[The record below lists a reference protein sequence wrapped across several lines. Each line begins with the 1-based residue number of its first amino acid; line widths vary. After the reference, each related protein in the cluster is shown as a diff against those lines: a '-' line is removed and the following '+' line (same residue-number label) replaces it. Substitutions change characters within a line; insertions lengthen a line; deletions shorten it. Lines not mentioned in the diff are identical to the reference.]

1 MRRLNA
7 IELYAARALAL
18 SIADRRRWAK
28 AAAARGDIDAARHH
42 TVEVVVLR
50 RRLDRLGRRAAW

>member
-7 IELYAARALAL
+7 IELYAARVLAL

-28 AAAARGDIDAARHH
+28 AAATRGDVEAVRHH

-50 RRLDRLGRRAAW
+50 RRLDRMGRAA

>member
-7 IELYAARALAL
+7 IELYAARALAM

-28 AAAARGDIDAARHH
+28 AAAARGDGEAARRH
-42 TVEVVVLR
+42 TVEVVLLK
-50 RRLDRLGRRAAW
+50 RRLDRLGRAA

>member
-1 MRRLNA
+1 MRRLND
-7 IELYAARALAL
+7 IELYAARALAM

-28 AAAARGDIDAARHH
+28 AASARGDVEGAMRH

-50 RRLDRLGRRAAW
+50 RRLDRLGRAAW